1 MAVNC
6 ERDVAQRF
14 PQRVSKSGAA
24 PKPIAAVSTMNE
36 GIRVQIKQVW
46 KRKEDGLWV
55 RVTGLIFLE
64 PKRVIWRELPN
75 QGDRSA
81 DGVTTE
87 TEFKEQYEYEPQKR
101 AGQN

>member
-14 PQRVSKSGAA
+14 PQRVSKSGAP

-101 AGQN
+101 AGQS

>member
-6 ERDVAQRF
+6 ERDVAQRL
-14 PQRVSKSGAA
+14 PQRVSKSRAT

-36 GIRVQIKQVW
+36 GIPVQIKQVW
-46 KRKEDGLWV
+46 KRKEDGLLV

-64 PKRVIWRELPN
+64 PNRVMWQALPN
-75 QGDRSA
+75 QGNRSA

-87 TEFKEQYEYEPQKR
+87 TEFKEQHEYRPQER
-101 AGQN
+101 GQS